1 MSLPLGSSEPISAD
15 QAVATSRA
23 LSRPL
28 VCVLLLVLTI
38 AAYWPTFSNGFVN
51 FDDPRYILQN
61 PLIAKGLDPRQVAL
75 AFRSTI
81 EANWHPLTWIS
92 HMADVQFFGMNP
104 LGHHASSLALHG
116 LNVVLLFLLL
126 DGATGLRWRSAIVAA
141 LFAVHP
147 LNVECVAWVS
157 ERKSLLSTAFLL
169 LAFFAYGWYT
179 KKPGAARYSLVV
191 FLFALGLAAKPMV
204 ITFPFLLL
212 LVDYWPLQRLG
223 SLGPSEASDFFR
235 KLGRLTLEKIPLFVL
250 VVASACIT
258 LYAQHQGG
266 AVATS
271 AGLPLRY
278 RLPNAIYSY
287 LLYVLKGIWPVRLAV
302 FYPHPENSLALW
314 KPVVAAVFLVAI
326 SWLVWGYRDRRYLPT
341 GWLWYLGTVVP
352 VIGIVQV
359 GRQALADR
367 YTYLPFLGLFVMIV
381 WGAAEL
387 VPKTLSRSILLPAT
401 AAAMVWFATLTWWQ
415 TTFWKNSIALFG
427 RALAVTS
434 NNYMAENNI
443 GMVYSENGQADL
455 AFAHFQEAE
464 RIRPKFALPHY
475 NLGLSYRAQGN
486 LPAAQ
491 REFET
496 AIQYAADPVELV
508 QAHHNLGIVLYEE
521 DQLDA
526 ATKELQAALAISP
539 EKENS
544 LLALGM
550 IDFRQANYAQSTA
563 EFQKAYAAHRSPQ
576 AIFWIGRNREAQGD
590 LKGAASAY
598 ETALRMLP
606 TFKEAHDR
614 LEALKN
620 GQVLLSR

>member
-1 MSLPLGSSEPISAD
+1 M
-15 QAVATSRA
+15 
-23 LSRPL
+23 

-61 PLIAKGLDPRQVAL
+61 PLIAKGLDPQQIAL

-92 HMADVQFFGMNP
+92 HMADIQFFGMNP
-104 LGHHASSLALHG
+104 LGHHASSLVLHG

-126 DGATGLRWRSAIVAA
+126 DGATGLRWRSVIVAA

-169 LAFFAYGWYT
+169 LGFFGYGWYA
-179 KKPGAARYSLVV
+179 KKPGVARYSLVV

-212 LVDYWPLQRLG
+212 LVDYWPLQRLP

-302 FYPHPENSLALW
+302 FYPHPENSLVLW

-326 SWLVWGYRDRRYLPT
+326 SWLVWRYRDRRYLPT

-367 YTYLPFLGLFVMIV
+367 YAYLPFLGLFVVIV

-387 VPKTLSRSILLPAT
+387 APKTLSGSILLPAT
-401 AAAMVWFATLTWWQ
+401 AAAMVWFASLTWWQ

-491 REFET
+491 REFES
-496 AIQYAADPVELV
+496 AIQYAVDPVELV

-550 IDFRQANYAQSTA
+550 IDFRQANYVQSTA

>member
-1 MSLPLGSSEPISAD
+1 VSLLLGSSEHISAD
-15 QAVATSRA
+15 PAVATPQV
-23 LSRPL
+23 LSRPV
-28 VCVLLLVLTI
+28 VCVLLLALTL

-61 PLIAKGLDPRQVAL
+61 PLIAKGLDPHQVAL

-92 HMADVQFFGMNP
+92 HMADIQFFGMNP
-104 LGHHASSLALHG
+104 LGHHASSLLLQG

-126 DGATGLRWRSAIVAA
+126 DGATGLRWRSAMVAA

-169 LAFFAYGWYT
+169 LAFFGYGWYT
-179 KKPGAARYSLVV
+179 KTPSVARYSLVA

-212 LVDYWPLQRLG
+212 LMDYWPLQRLP
-223 SLGPSEASDFFR
+223 SLEPSEASDFLR
-235 KLGRLTLEKIPLFVL
+235 KLGHLTLEKIPLFVL
-250 VVASACIT
+250 VVASAWVT

-287 LLYVLKGIWPVRLAV
+287 LLYILKGIWPVRLAV

-314 KPVVAAVFLVAI
+314 KPAAAAVFLIGV
-326 SWLVWGYRDRRYLPT
+326 SWLVWRHRERRYLLT
-341 GWLWYLGTVVP
+341 SWLWYLGTLVP

-367 YTYLPFLGLFVMIV
+367 YAYLPFLGLFVMIV
-381 WGAAEL
+381 WGAAEV

-401 AAAMVWFATLTWWQ
+401 AAALVWFAALTWWQ
-415 TTFWKNSIALFG
+415 TTFWKNSVTLFG

-434 NNYMAENNI
+434 DNYMAENNI

-496 AIQYAADPVELV
+496 AIQHAVDPVELV

-526 ATKELQAALAISP
+526 AKKELQAA
-539 EKENS
+539 
-544 LLALGM
+544 LALGM
-550 IDFRQANYAQSTA
+550 IDFRQGNYAQSTA
-563 EFQKAYAAHRSPQ
+563 EFQKAYAARPSPQ
-576 AIFWIGRNREAQGD
+576 AIFWIGRNQEARGD
-590 LKGAASAY
+590 LKGAAGAY

-614 LEALKN
+614 LVAIKN

>member
-1 MSLPLGSSEPISAD
+1 MCA
-15 QAVATSRA
+15 
-23 LSRPL
+23 
-28 VCVLLLVLTI
+28 LLLVLTI

-61 PLIAKGLDPRQVAL
+61 PLVAQGLDPHQIAM

-81 EANWHPLTWIS
+81 EANWHPITWIS
-92 HMADVQFFGMNP
+92 HMADVQLFGMNP

-126 DGATGLRWRSAIVAA
+126 DGATGKRWRSAVVAA
-141 LFAVHP
+141 LFAVQP

-169 LAFFAYGWYT
+169 LAFFAYGWYA
-179 KKPGAARYSLVV
+179 KKPGSARYLVMA

-212 LVDYWPLQRLG
+212 LADYWPLQRLPG
-223 SLGPSEASDFFR
+223 LRPGDASQFFG
-235 KLGRLTLEKIPLFVL
+235 KLGRLTLEKIPLFAL
-250 VVASACIT
+250 VIASAWIT

-287 LLYVLKGIWPVRLAV
+287 LLYILKGIWPVHLAV
-302 FYPHPENSLALW
+302 FYPHPENSLAWW
-314 KPVVAAVFLVAI
+314 KPVVAALFLIVV
-326 SWLVWGYRDRRYLPT
+326 SWLVWRYRDRRYLLT
-341 GWLWYLGTVVP
+341 GWLWYLGTMVP

-367 YTYLPFLGLFVMIV
+367 YAYLPFIGLFVMVV
-381 WGAAEL
+381 WAAAEL
-387 VPKTLSRSILLPAT
+387 STKTLPHSILVPAT
-401 AAAMVWFATLTWWQ
+401 AAALLWFAALTWWQ
-415 TTFWKNSIALFG
+415 TTFWKNSITLFG

-491 REFET
+491 HEFET

-526 ATKELQAALAISP
+526 AKKELQAALAISP
-539 EKENS
+539 AKENS

-550 IDFRQANYAQSTA
+550 IEFRQANYAQSTE
-563 EFQKAYAAHRSPQ
+563 EFQKAYTAHPSPQ
-576 AIFWIGRNREAQGD
+576 AIFWIGRIREAQGD
-590 LKGAASAY
+590 LKGAADAY
-598 ETALRMLP
+598 ETALRMSP

-614 LEALKN
+614 LEAIKN
-620 GQVLLSR
+620 GQVIFSR